1 MKNLFSLAL
10 TAAILII
17 SVLSFNVFA
26 AETTKTEALLNKM
39 NTAQEV
45 SVTLRTGKGS
55 EYGSDYGVTTTVGI
69 KGDKLAFNLN
79 NGFVDM
85 RAVVTE
91 DKIIGFLPT
100 FPIFC
105 LEADSPFEAENGVWS
120 VIEDLSDITMLFLYH
135 VDDYNETV
143 AGTQYYVEEFNDRE
157 FVTSKFYYIGDEL
170 KMLRVEDVQKNTVQ
184 YTYFDKIAFEVD
196 DSFFN
201 TPSFTINITP
211 IMKIFFSSLVDTIL
225 PA

>member
-1 MKNLFSLAL
+1 MKKLLSIIL
-10 TAAILII
+10 TVTILII
-17 SVLSFNVFA
+17 SILSCNAFA
-26 AETTKTEALLNKM
+26 AETTKTEALLDKM
-39 NTAQEV
+39 NTSQEV
-45 SVTLRTGKGS
+45 SVTLRTGKGQ
-55 EYGSDYGVTTTVGI
+55 EYGSDYGVTTTVCI
-69 KGDKLAFNLN
+69 KGDKLAFNLY
-79 NGFVDM
+79 NGFVNM

-91 DKIIGFLPT
+91 SKIIGFLPS

-120 VIEDLSDITMLFLYH
+120 VIEDLSDITMLFLCH

-143 AGTQYYVEEFNDRE
+143 ADTEYYVEEFNDRE

-170 KMLRVEDVQKNTVQ
+170 KMLRVEDVSKNTVQ
-184 YTYFDKIAFEVD
+184 YTYFDEIAFEVD

-211 IMKIFFSSLVDTIL
+211 IMKFFFSSLVGTIL

>member
-1 MKNLFSLAL
+1 MKNLFSLVL
-10 TAAILII
+10 TVSILII
-17 SVLSFNVFA
+17 SVLSLNAFA
-26 AETTKTEALLNKM
+26 AETTKTEALLDKM

-55 EYGSDYGVTTTVGI
+55 EFGSDYGVTTTVGI

-105 LEADSPFEAENGVWS
+105 LEAESPFEAENGVWS
-120 VIEDLSDITMLFLYH
+120 VIGELSNVTMLFLYH
-135 VDDYNETV
+135 VDDYSETV
-143 AGTQYYVEEFNDRE
+143 DGTEYYVEEFNDRE

-184 YTYFDKIAFEVD
+184 YTYFDEIVFEVD

-201 TPSFTINITP
+201 APGFAIDITP
-211 IMKIFFSSLVDTIL
+211 IMKLFFSSLVETIL

>member
-1 MKNLFSLAL
+1 MKKLLSLAL

-17 SVLSFNVFA
+17 SILSFNAFA
-26 AETTKTEALLNKM
+26 AETTKTEALFDKM
-39 NTAQEV
+39 NSAQEI
-45 SVTLRTGKGS
+45 SVTLRTGKGT
-55 EYGSDYGVTTTVGI
+55 EYGSDYGVITTVGI
-69 KGDKLAFNLN
+69 KGDELAFNLN
-79 NGFVDM
+79 NGFVNM

-91 DKIIGFLPT
+91 NKIIGFLPS

-105 LEADSPFEAENGVWS
+105 LEADSPFEAKNGIWS

-143 AGTQYYVEEFNDRE
+143 AGTEYYVEEFNDKE

-170 KMLRVEDVQKNTVQ
+170 KMLRVEDIQKNTVQ
-184 YTYFDKIAFEVD
+184 YTYFDEIAFEVD

-201 TPSFTINITP
+201 TPSFAINITP
-211 IMKIFFSSLVDTIL
+211 IMKLFFSSLIETIL

>member
-1 MKNLFSLAL
+1 MKKLLSLAL
-10 TAAILII
+10 TVAIIII
-17 SVLSFNVFA
+17 SVLSFNAFA
-26 AETTKTEALLNKM
+26 AETTKTEALLDKM
-39 NTAQEV
+39 NTAQEI
-45 SVTLRTGKGS
+45 SVTLRTGS
-55 EYGSDYGVTTTVGI
+55 SPEYGSDYGVTTTVGI

-79 NGFVDM
+79 NGFVNM

-91 DKIIGFLPT
+91 NKIIGFLPA

-105 LEADSPFEAENGVWS
+105 LEADSPFESENGVWS

-143 AGTQYYVEEFNDRE
+143 EGTEYYVEEFNDRE

-170 KMLRVEDVQKNTVQ
+170 KIFRVEDVQKNTVQ
-184 YTYFDKIAFEVD
+184 YTYFDEIAFEVA
-196 DSFFN
+196 DSFFD
-201 TPSFTINITP
+201 TPGFAINITP
-211 IMKIFFSSLVDTIL
+211 IMKFFFSSLIETIL